1 MLAWLVLRRQGTQA
15 RPLGPSVL
23 LPDAASHPS
32 LQITSSTYSI
42 DANAVPHNNQLG
54 RNAGVKHA
62 GIGLFVIRFALGPAL
77 RRMGP
82 SRYRKPRARG
92 SVVASKFLTMRILAL
107 IALIAGVVAA
117 Q

>member
-77 RRMGP
+77 RRMGR
-82 SRYRKPRARG
+82 SRYRKPRARSIRRSDDTG
-92 SVVASKFLTMRILAL
+92 LFAAMREAVRE
-107 IALIAGVVAA
+107 GKT
-117 Q
+117 